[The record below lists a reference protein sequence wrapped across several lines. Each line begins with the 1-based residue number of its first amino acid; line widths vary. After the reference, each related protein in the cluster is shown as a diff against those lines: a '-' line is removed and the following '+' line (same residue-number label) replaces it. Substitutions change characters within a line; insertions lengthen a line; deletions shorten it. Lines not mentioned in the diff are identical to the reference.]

1 MTDKILTLIIKVCD
15 WIVRKEH
22 KKLKNE
28 FDELENKNA
37 ERKSKHDLKM
47 KQMEKDFNEQNSRVS
62 EKVNYRK
69 DSQ

>member
-1 MTDKILTLIIKVCD
+1 MTNKILTLIIKVCD
-15 WIVRKEH
+15 WIVGKEY
-22 KKLKNE
+22 KKFKHE

-62 EKVNYRK
+62 EKVNCRK
-69 DSQ
+69 DNQ